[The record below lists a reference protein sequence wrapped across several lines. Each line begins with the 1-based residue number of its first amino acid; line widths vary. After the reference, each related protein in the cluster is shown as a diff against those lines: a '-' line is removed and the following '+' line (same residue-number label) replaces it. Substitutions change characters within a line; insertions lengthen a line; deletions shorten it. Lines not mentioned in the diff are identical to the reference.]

1 MGRIGFARAV
11 LDAVAVVTAAAI
23 SMWPASESWFILVGD
38 SLSGTTA
45 GNAFYRRAR
54 TRLAE
59 RLRAQGRSFRM
70 VQILG
75 ERINLDV
82 SETPGHMAY
91 FERRLYEEE
100 LTRLVTGLQ
109 PGDTFLDVGAHL
121 GYFTVLAAIRVGPRG
136 RVCAFEP
143 NPDVRAQLTDHVARN
158 GVADRVEI
166 SGDALSDID
175 GQEARLF
182 ISERGSGFSSIIPRS
197 APAAPSSFGR
207 SIAVRTT
214 TIDRW
219 LRERGLAVTLLKIDV
234 EGAEELVLRGM
245 EATVAS
251 TPPRQVVCETSA
263 GSAADVWLRGHG
275 YRPEPLD
282 RLPFVVG
289 NYLYARSVG
298 RRGESAG
305 QTC

>member
-1 MGRIGFARAV
+1 MGPIDFALAV
-11 LDAVAVVTAAAI
+11 LDAVAAVTAAAV
-23 SMWPASESWFILVGD
+23 SMWPASEPRFIAVGNY
-38 SLSGTTA
+38 LSGTTA
-45 GNAFYRRAR
+45 GNAFYRRTR

-91 FERRLYEEE
+91 FERRLYEDE
-100 LTRLVTGLQ
+100 LTRLVAGLQ
-109 PGDTFLDVGAHL
+109 AGDTFVDVGAHI

-143 NPDVRAQLTDHVARN
+143 NPDLRALLTDHVARN
-158 GVADRVEI
+158 GVADRIEI

-182 ISERGSGFSSIIPRS
+182 ISERGSGFSSIVPES
-197 APAAPSSFGR
+197 APAAASTFGR

-219 LRERGLAVTLLKIDV
+219 LRERGFAITLLKIDV

-263 GSAADVWLRGHG
+263 GSAADMWLRAHG

-282 RLPFVVG
+282 RLPFVIG
-289 NYLYARSVG
+289 NYLYERSVG
-298 RRGESAG
+298 QRAESTG